1 MKRLALGLFVILA
14 SVSVA
19 KVSSAQDPASEEPEA
34 PTAAPAGGDQAPA
47 APADTGQAAGPEI
60 DLSDLSV
67 SEPGETPTAGGKKA
81 GGAVE
86 TAGAPRKSWEDIVV
100 VPRKAF
106 LKKYRLEI
114 APFAGIT
121 LNDPLIRHY
130 SFGGDLNFY
139 VTDVLSIGAEGQY
152 FLKELSERESLV
164 GVQYYLVP
172 TLNKLKYHYAL
183 AFGYVPGYGKFGL
196 FNKWIVH
203 WDLTLA
209 LGIGRI
215 RTEIIPRAFGDKSFT
230 NDNITGHV
238 GLGIRLFVLEWLTL
252 NVTFRDY
259 MYDDVFEYRGRLPT
273 DDLSKVKSD
282 SEKYQT
288 QFVQNIM
295 MFFSIGLYIPPSF
308 TYRTPR

>member
-47 APADTGQAAGPEI
+47 TPADTGQAAGPEI

-67 SEPGETPTAGGKKA
+67 SEPGEGPTPGGKKA
-81 GGAVE
+81 GAAE

-130 SFGGDLNFY
+130 SLGGDLNFY
-139 VTDVLSIGAEGQY
+139 VTDVLSIGGEAQY

-172 TLNKLKYHYAL
+172 TLNKLKWHWAA

-203 WDLTLA
+203 WDLNFA
-209 LGIGRI
+209 LGLGQIH
-215 RTEIIPRAFGDKSFT
+215 TEIIPRAFGDKSFSNT
-230 NDNITGHV
+230 NTTFHV

-252 NVTFRDY
+252 NATFRDY
-259 MYDDVFEYRGRLPT
+259 MYSDVFEYRGRQPT
-273 DDLSKVKSD
+273 DDLTKVKSD
-282 SEKYQT
+282 SEKFQT

-295 MFFSIGLYIPPSF
+295 FFFSIGLYIPPSF

>member
-19 KVSSAQDPASEEPEA
+19 KVSSAQDSEPEA
-34 PTAAPAGGDQAPA
+34 PAAAPAGGDQAPS
-47 APADTGQAAGPEI
+47 APADTGPAAGPEI
-60 DLSDLSV
+60 DLSDLSI
-67 SEPGETPTAGGKKA
+67 SEPGETPAPGGKKA
-81 GGAVE
+81 GAGVE

-139 VTDVLSIGAEGQY
+139 VTDVLSIGGQAQY

-172 TLNKLKYHYAL
+172 TLNKLKWHWA
-183 AFGYVPGYGKFGL
+183 AQFAYVPGYGKFGL

-203 WDLTLA
+203 WDLNLA
-209 LGIGRI
+209 LGLGQMH
-215 RTEIIPRAFGDKSFT
+215 TEVIPRAFGDKSFANT
-230 NDNITGHV
+230 NTAFHV

-252 NVTFRDY
+252 NATFRDY
-259 MYDDVFEYRGRLPT
+259 MYSDVFEYRGRQPT
-273 DDLSKVKSD
+273 DDLTKVKSD
-282 SEKYQT
+282 SEKFQT

-295 MFFSIGLYIPPSF
+295 FFFSIGLYIPPSF